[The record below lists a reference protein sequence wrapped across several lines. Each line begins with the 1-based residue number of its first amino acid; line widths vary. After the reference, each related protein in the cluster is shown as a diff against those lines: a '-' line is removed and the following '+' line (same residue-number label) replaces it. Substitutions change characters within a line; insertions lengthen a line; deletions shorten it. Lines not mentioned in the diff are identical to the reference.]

1 MWHFIVGLVYH
12 YVSLWTASLPTL
24 AISAYGNASGIA
36 VGVCILTLDAVMV
49 CWLLLLCPVLS
60 SVTQASEG
68 LSRGLVLSIREL
80 LGLGHVG
87 HLCMLH
93 VLVYG
98 L

>member
-1 MWHFIVGLVYH
+1 MYQ

-24 AISAYGNASGIA
+24 AVSAFGNPSGIA
-36 VGVCILTLDAVMV
+36 VGVCILTLDAVMI

-68 LSRGLVLSIREL
+68 LSKGLVLSIREA

-87 HLCMLH
+87 NLCILH